1 MKESKNNKS
10 SMENSPIFKYIGRIH
25 TDFPSKFGI
34 PRQSGMVGSLR
45 GTIVLEP
52 GFRNPDAVRGLDGF
66 SYIWIIWEFSKA
78 VRETWSPMVK
88 PPRLGGN
95 TRMGVFATR
104 SPYRPNPI
112 GLSSVKL
119 DGVEIHPDLGP
130 LIHVSGVDIMD
141 KTPIYD
147 IKPYLPYTDCH
158 FDAVGGYVD
167 NLDEFELEVIFP
179 DHWIKLIPSDKR
191 DALIDTLS
199 HDPRPSYQNDSDRIY
214 GFYFSGFD
222 VRFTVKDEVLTVCEI
237 VEV

>member
-191 DALIDTLS
+191 DALIDRKS
-199 HDPRPSYQNDSDRIY
+199 
-214 GFYFSGFD
+214 
-222 VRFTVKDEVLTVCEI
+222 VV
-237 VEV
+237 

>member
-1 MKESKNNKS
+1 MNNSKKNKGSIDNNHQ
-10 SMENSPIFKYIGRIH
+10 MKYIGRIH

-34 PRQSGMVGSLR
+34 PRQSGLVKSLK
-45 GTIVLEP
+45 GIIVFEEE
-52 GFRNPDAVRGLDGF
+52 FRNPDALRGLKGF
-66 SYIWIIWEFSKA
+66 SHIWIIWEFSKA

-119 DGVEIHPDLGP
+119 DSIEIHPDLGP
-130 LIHVSGVDIMD
+130 ILHVSGADIMD
-141 KTPIYD
+141 DTPIYD
-147 IKPYLPYTDCH
+147 IKPYLSYSDCH
-158 FDAVGGYVD
+158 PEAMGGYVD
-167 NLDEFELEVIFP
+167 NLDEFQLKVNFP
-179 DHWIKLIPSDKR
+179 DHWIKLIPYDKR
-191 DALIDTLS
+191 EALIDTLS

-214 GFYFSGFD
+214 GLYFGEFD
-222 VRFTVKDEVLTVCEI
+222 VRFTVSEDVLTVCEV